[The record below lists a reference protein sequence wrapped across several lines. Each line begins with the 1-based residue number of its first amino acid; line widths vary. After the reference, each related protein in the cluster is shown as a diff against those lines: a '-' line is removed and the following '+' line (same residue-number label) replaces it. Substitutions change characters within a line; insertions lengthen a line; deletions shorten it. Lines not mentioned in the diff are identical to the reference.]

1 MDCDGHGM
9 GYTVSRKRRRMSRFP
24 VMQIMDLIMDP
35 PLLLHGNYHHHHHQR
50 LECDRMDYTLHL

>member
-35 PLLLHGNYHHHHHQR
+35 PLLLHGNS
-50 LECDRMDYTLHL
+50 LRMWQNGLHVTPLTL